1 MFSYIISMREML
13 ISFKKTLEIF
23 KQYLPSIESVCSC
36 GSNILRSEFSSANP
50 RGSVI
55 FFFSAF
61 ETGIGIVTEVTGVEG
76 VVSGSTTCSEISFPT
91 PICG

>member
-1 MFSYIISMREML
+1 MFSYITSMREML
-13 ISFKKTLEIF
+13 ISFKKTVEIF
-23 KQYLPSIESVCSC
+23 KQYLPSIESVFSC

-55 FFFSAF
+55 FFSAF

>member
-1 MFSYIISMREML
+1 MVPTYYAV
-13 ISFKKTLEIF
+13 SF
-23 KQYLPSIESVCSC
+23 
-36 GSNILRSEFSSANP
+36 LRQIHAVQS
-50 RGSVI
+50 

>member
-1 MFSYIISMREML
+1 MFSYITSMREML

-36 GSNILRSEFSSANP
+36 GSNILRSQFSSANP

-55 FFFSAF
+55 FFSAF
-61 ETGIGIVTEVTGVEG
+61 ETGIRIVTEVTEVEG

>member
-1 MFSYIISMREML
+1 MFSYITSMREML
-13 ISFKKTLEIF
+13 ISFEKTLEIF

-55 FFFSAF
+55 FFSAF

-91 PICG
+91 PTCG

>member
-1 MFSYIISMREML
+1 MVPTYYAA
-13 ISFKKTLEIF
+13 SF
-23 KQYLPSIESVCSC
+23 
-36 GSNILRSEFSSANP
+36 LRQIHAVQSF
-50 RGSVI
+50 

>member
-1 MFSYIISMREML
+1 MFSYITSMREML
-13 ISFKKTLEIF
+13 ISFKKTVEIF

-76 VVSGSTTCSEISFPT
+76 VVSESTTCSEISFPT
-91 PICG
+91 PTCG

>member
-1 MFSYIISMREML
+1 MVPTYYAAS
-13 ISFKKTLEIF
+13 
-23 KQYLPSIESVCSC
+23 
-36 GSNILRSEFSSANP
+36 FSSANP

-91 PICG
+91 LTCG